1 MTATSRVRM
10 LLPLLVATVHVAFLA
25 WQAPH
30 TVHHFFERELEK
42 QNECAFSTAAER
54 SSGTPVASISIAP
67 VAAVES
73 LMTIGTPAF
82 VPRPT
87 PSVLRPR
94 APPPSAA

>member
-1 MTATSRVRM
+1 MTVTSRARAF
-10 LLPLLVATVHVAFLA
+10 LPLLAAAVYVAFLA

-54 SSGTPVASISIAP
+54 SSGTTVASVSIAP
-67 VAAVES
+67 VAATEPLVA
-73 LMTIGTPAF
+73 IGAPAF

-87 PSVLRPR
+87 PPVLRPR

>member
-1 MTATSRVRM
+1 M
-10 LLPLLVATVHVAFLA
+10 LLPLLVATVHIAFLA

-67 VAAVES
+67 VAAVEP
-73 LMTIGTPAF
+73 LIAIGATAF